1 MAVISG
7 KAGVVN
13 GASTIGR
20 WQIETHGAE
29 LPSHPA
35 SGSTYV
41 LSALEGNTD
50 WKGHYYAYG
59 HTPASMPGDAL
70 TFIGSLDGSL
80 GVTGT
85 AIVDAVQ
92 IDINVESGEPIAHV
106 VQFSSNGTLALG
118 SAAATDSS
126 SPTIFS
132 PKSRKVAIATAANPI
147 SVQSWTDVTE
157 IKRMRLVFGAKNP
170 RYVNAAT
177 AGVFKRVAGNIF
189 AAANYVAHTSSPA
202 GIPLPN
208 AIKGLRFYVTATT
221 YWEMDWG
228 IVENVRDLGVDR
240 ETADPVFYSIDWR
253 FQAFTDFSGTPLQ
266 GKIVKPAVTNWWP
279 AA

>member
-1 MAVISG
+1 MGVLSG
-7 KAGVVN
+7 RGGVVN

-20 WQIETHGAE
+20 WQLETMGAE

-35 SGSTYV
+35 SGATFA

-70 TFIGSLDGSL
+70 AFVGSLNGL
-80 GVTGT
+80 VGVSGT
-85 AIVDAVQ
+85 AIVEAVQ
-92 IDINVESGEPIAHV
+92 IDVNVESGEPIAHV
-106 VQFSSNGTLALG
+106 VQFASNGTLTLG
-118 SAAATDSS
+118 NASATDTS
-126 SPTIFS
+126 SPTIFT
-132 PKSRKVAIATAANPI
+132 PKSRLVASAAAANPI
-147 SVQSWTDVTE
+147 SGQSWGNITQ

-177 AGVFKRVAGNIF
+177 AGIYKRVTGNIF
-189 AAANYVAHTSSPA
+189 AAANYVAHTDTPSE
-202 GIPLPN
+202 IPTPN
-208 AIKGLRFYVTATT
+208 SIKGLRFYVTAST

-228 IVENVRDLGVDR
+228 IVENVRELGADR
-240 ETADPVFYSIDWR
+240 ETAEAVAYSVDWR
-253 FQAFTDFSGTPLQ
+253 WQAYTVISSTARQ
-266 GKIVKPAVTNWWP
+266 GKITKPDTTDWWP